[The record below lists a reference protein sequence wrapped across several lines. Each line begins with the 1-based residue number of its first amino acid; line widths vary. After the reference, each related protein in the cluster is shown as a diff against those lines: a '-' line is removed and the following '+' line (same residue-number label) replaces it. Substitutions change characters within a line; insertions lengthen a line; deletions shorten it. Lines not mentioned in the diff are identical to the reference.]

1 MKVILLLSIIVLSA
15 CLISTSQ
22 AQENNILKNGDFE
35 SSLGGSWTFRFPPG
49 GAEAGDCS
57 FELSPDGR
65 AGSQA
70 GKLSGTTPVRFA
82 AVQSPKGF
90 SPVPGTHYR
99 ISAWVR
105 ASEDFQAQP
114 GTPGFVMRVSIFAD
128 LGTIDAERGLF
139 YVGLDHKTARSSDTS
154 LFSGQEIPKEWTK
167 IEGVFDMSA
176 DAASINVCLFMW
188 NATGS
193 VYVDDVALE
202 EVDASTPLSP

>member
-1 MKVILLLSIIVLSA
+1 MKATLLLSLSVLAASLLPA
-15 CLISTSQ
+15 AQ

-35 SSLGGSWTFRFPPG
+35 SPLGGNWSFRFPPG
-49 GAEAGDCS
+49 GAESSDCS
-57 FELSPDGR
+57 FELCSEGR
-65 AGSQA
+65 EGSQA
-70 GKLSGTTPVRFA
+70 GKLSGTTPVRFG
-82 AVQSPKGF
+82 AVQSPRCF
-90 SPVPGTHYR
+90 TPVPGQHYR

-105 ASEDFQAQP
+105 AGDDFQAQP

-139 YVGLDHKTARSSDTS
+139 YVGLDNKTARTSDTS
-154 LFSGQEIPKEWTK
+154 VFSGQEIPKEWTK

-193 VYVDDVALE
+193 VYVDDVVLE
-202 EVDASTPLSP
+202 EVDASTPLSQ